1 MVFVFATKKHQGRH
15 SPRGLALG
23 RGGNGR
29 EGHCA
34 TGIDLARIDMYI
46 NSLHTIDELC
56 PYIYMYIYI
65 WLKNARNHPEANIY
79 IYIYIQYYSI

>member
-1 MVFVFATKKHQGRH
+1 MIVVFVFATKKHQGRH

-56 PYIYMYIYI
+56 PYIYIYVC
-65 WLKNARNHPEANIY
+65 IY
-79 IYIYIQYYSI
+79 MVEERPKPP

>member
-1 MVFVFATKKHQGRH
+1 MIVVFVFATKKHQGRH

-56 PYIYMYIYI
+56 PYIYVYIYG
-65 WLKNARNHPEANIY
+65 
-79 IYIYIQYYSI
+79 